1 MNELPARVLIAVDG
15 SSESIEVV
23 RYVGA
28 SARPEN
34 VEIVLYTVLGK
45 VPEVFW
51 DMGKDPL
58 WQPKIEAARKWE
70 KKQLDHAMAFMAS
83 AVQMLKEYGFLPTQ
97 ITTRI
102 SPQETGI
109 ARDIIAE
116 ARRRYDVLVIGRG
129 KSGPLQDQV
138 LGSVADK
145 IVSTATAPALWLVG
159 RNPISER
166 MLFAMDNSESA
177 LRIVRHGS
185 TLLTGR
191 KNRITL
197 FHAIRSIVAV
207 APPEL
212 ADIFPYSY
220 QQQLLQEA
228 EREMEPVMLRAEAL
242 LNELDISPERIETRI
257 ARNVRSRAAAI
268 MEEAATGGHGTIV
281 AGRRGVSEVADFA
294 MGRVVNKLIRLARDQ
309 TLCIVG

>member
-15 SSESIEVV
+15 SNESLEVV

-51 DMGKDPL
+51 DMGKTPL
-58 WQPKIEAARKWE
+58 WQPRIEAARKWE

-83 AVQMLKEYGFLPTQ
+83 AVQMLKEYGFLPTR

-145 IVSTATAPALWLVG
+145 IVSTATAPSLWLVG

-166 MLFAMDNSESA
+166 MLYAMDNSENA
-177 LRIVRHGS
+177 LKVVRHGA

-191 KNRITL
+191 KNHITL

-207 APPEL
+207 SSPEMV
-212 ADIFPYSY
+212 DIFPHSY
-220 QQQLLQEA
+220 QQQLLQDA
-228 EREMEPVMLRAEAL
+228 EREMQPVMLEAEAL
-242 LNELDISPERIETRI
+242 LNEMDISPDRIETRI

-268 MEEAATGGHGTIV
+268 MEEAVRGGHGTIV

-294 MGRVVNKLIRLARDQ
+294 MGRVVNKLIRLAREQ
-309 TLCIVG
+309 TLCIAG